1 LAIGEKPFE
10 KGSFLM
16 PFFPKLFTLAPKLKL
31 RFQLWRISWQS
42 ISKKGRWQRVAR
54 LPARRALCTIL
65 SSIAGGYVMDCRT
78 SLKTGADITSAMRA
92 HRVADA
98 ISAGVEL
105 GVFDALAAGGLT
117 ASATARKIKCSA
129 RGCEILMN
137 ALAAVGLLNKK
148 ADAFSLTPLAKK
160 HLTSGSPETMARMIS
175 HSTNT
180 RRTWIDLQDAVK
192 TGRPVP
198 KTPERMKKSR
208 ERMQDDFILAMR
220 DMSRG
225 PAVDLAAALD
235 LSRVE
240 SVLDVGGGP
249 GSFLFA
255 MIRRKPSIRGVI
267 FDLPQTISI
276 ADRVITQEGFSG
288 SVGTMSGD
296 YNVDDFGDGLFDLVL
311 MSSIIHINS
320 PAQNRK
326 LIKKG
331 FRALRPGGSLVIR
344 DFMLDDTKTA
354 PADSALFSVNMLVNT
369 EGGAS
374 YSKSEIRGW
383 MVSAGFERVRYFEL
397 PQRADICVG
406 FRPAAKKSANPKK
419 KR

>member
-1 LAIGEKPFE
+1 
-10 KGSFLM
+10 
-16 PFFPKLFTLAPKLKL
+16 
-31 RFQLWRISWQS
+31 
-42 ISKKGRWQRVAR
+42 
-54 LPARRALCTIL
+54 
-65 SSIAGGYVMDCRT
+65 MDCRT

-105 GVFDALAAGGLT
+105 GVFDALASGGM
-117 ASATARKIKCSA
+117 SAAQTARKIKCSA

-137 ALAAVGLLNKK
+137 ALAAVGLLRKK
-148 ADAFSLTPLAKK
+148 ADEFSLTPLAKK
-160 HLTSGSPETMARMIS
+160 HLASGSPETMARMIS

-192 TGRPVP
+192 TGRPIP

-208 ERMQDDFILAMR
+208 ERQQDDFILAMR

-235 LSRVE
+235 LSSVE
-240 SVLDVGGGP
+240 NVLDVGGGP

-288 SVGTMSGD
+288 SVGTMTGD
-296 YNVDDFGDGLFDLVL
+296 YNIDDFGDGLFDLVL

-331 FRALRPGGSLVIR
+331 FRALRPGGSLVVR

-354 PADSALFSVNMLVNT
+354 PVDSALFSVNMLVNT

-374 YSKSEIRGW
+374 YSKSEIRTWFEG
-383 MVSAGFERVRYFEL
+383 AGFERVRYFEL
-397 PQRADICVG
+397 PQHADICVG
-406 FRPAAKKSANPKK
+406 FRPAGRKTGKTKK
-419 KR
+419 K

>member
-10 KGSFLM
+10 KGSF
-16 PFFPKLFTLAPKLKL
+16 PKPHFPNFSIYVVLERNAEGGGALARPPRAVYNSLK
-31 RFQLWRISWQS
+31 RC
-42 ISKKGRWQRVAR
+42 
-54 LPARRALCTIL
+54 RRKN
-65 SSIAGGYVMDCRT
+65 MDCRT
-78 SLKTGADITSAMRA
+78 SLKTAEDITSVMRA

-105 GVFDALAAGGLT
+105 GVFDALASGGLT
-117 ASATARKIKCSA
+117 AAATARKIKCSA

-137 ALAAVGLLNKK
+137 ALAAAGVLRKK
-148 ADAFSLTPLAKK
+148 ADMFSLTPLAKK
-160 HLTSGSPETMARMIS
+160 HLISGSPESMARMIA

-180 RRTWIDLQDAVK
+180 RRTWIDLQEAVK
-192 TGRPVP
+192 TGRPIP

-208 ERMQDDFILAMR
+208 ERLQDDFILAMR

-225 PAVDLAAALD
+225 AADDLAAALD
-235 LSRVE
+235 LARVDN
-240 SVLDVGGGP
+240 VLDVGGGP
-249 GSFLFA
+249 GTFLFA

-276 ADRVITQEGFSG
+276 ADRVITEEGFSG

-296 YNVDDFGDGLFDLVL
+296 FNIDEFGDGLFNLVL

-320 PAQNRK
+320 PAQNKK

-331 FRALRPGGSLVIR
+331 FRALRPGGSLVVR

-354 PADSALFSVNMLVNT
+354 PADAALFSVNMLVNT

-374 YSKSEIRGW
+374 YSESEIRGW
-383 MVSAGFERVRYFEL
+383 MAGAGFERIRIFEL
-397 PQRADICVG
+397 PPRSSICVG
-406 FRPAAKKSANPKK
+406 YRPAGGKTGKTKK
-419 KR
+419 K